1 MDKPKRVK
9 GEWKRL
15 TVQTAAFLLQNPKLN
30 RFFLGTIEQGKTKSV
45 CVPGLN
51 CYSCPAAIGACPI
64 GSLQA
69 TLSGGYK
76 KIAFPFYVLGFIM
89 LFGLT
94 LGRWI
99 CGWLCPFG
107 WVQDLIYRIP
117 FFKKLRT
124 FRFDRVLRWLKYA
137 VLGILVI
144 GLPLYSALKGVLVPW
159 FCKLLCPAGTLLGGI
174 PLVIANEP
182 LQGQIGF
189 AFRWKVGVAFAILL
203 LSLLISRPFCRYL
216 CPLGA
221 IYGLFNRIALVHL
234 QYDEPTCVHC
244 GVCETLCPMGI
255 DPVTQFNSIE
265 CIRCGRCAR
274 VCPTDALHVRFG
286 FRKGGESHKKSTKQP
301 LQN

>member
-1 MDKPKRVK
+1 MAKAKRVK
-9 GEWKRL
+9 EEWKRL
-15 TVQTAAFLLQNPKLN
+15 TVQAAAFLLQNPKLH

-69 TLSGGYK
+69 SLSGGYK
-76 KIAFPFYVLGFIM
+76 KPAFPFYVLGFLM

-107 WVQDLIYRIP
+107 LIQDLVYRIP
-117 FFKKLRT
+117 FFKKIRT
-124 FRFDRVLRWLKYA
+124 FPYERFLRWLKYA
-137 VLGILVI
+137 VLGVLVI
-144 GLPLYSALKGVLVPW
+144 GLPLLSAFKGVLVPW
-159 FCKLLCPAGTLLGGI
+159 FCKILCPAGTLFGGI
-174 PLVIANEP
+174 PLAITKY
-182 LQGQIGF
+182 GSQIGF
-189 AFRWKVGVAFAILL
+189 YFWWKIGVLAALLL

-221 IYGLFNRIALVHL
+221 IYGMFNRIALVHL
-234 QYDEPTCVHC
+234 DYASEKCVDC
-244 GVCETLCPMGI
+244 GKCETVCPMGI
-255 DPVTQFNSIE
+255 DPKAQFNSAE

-274 VCPTDALHVRFG
+274 SCPVDALHVRFG
-286 FRKGGESHKKSTKQP
+286 LRMKDDSHKKSTI
-301 LQN
+301 

>member
-1 MDKPKRVK
+1 MAKTKRVK
-9 GEWKRL
+9 AEWKRL
-15 TVQTAAFLLQNPKLN
+15 TVQAAAFLLQNPKLN
-30 RFFLGTIEQGKTKSV
+30 RFFLGTIDKGKTKSV

-64 GSLQA
+64 GSLQNSM
-69 TLSGGYK
+69 SGGYK
-76 KIAFPFYVLGFIM
+76 KPVFPFYVLGFLI

-107 WVQDLIYRIP
+107 WVQDLVYRIP
-117 FFKKLRT
+117 FFKKIRT
-124 FRFDRVLRWLKYA
+124 FLFERHLRYLKYA

-144 GLPLYSALKGVLVPW
+144 GLPLLSAFKGVLVPW
-159 FCKLLCPAGTLLGGI
+159 FCKLVCPSGTLFGGI
-174 PLVIANEP
+174 PLVLANGN

-189 AFRWKVGVAFAILL
+189 LFWWKVGVLLALLL

-234 QYDEPTCVHC
+234 NCDEPTCVHC
-244 GVCETLCPMGI
+244 GKCETVCPMGI
-255 DPVTQFNSIE
+255 DPVKQFNSME

-274 VCPTDALHVRFG
+274 ACPTESLHVRFG
-286 FRKGGESHKKSTKQP
+286 FRKK
-301 LQN
+301 

>member
-1 MDKPKRVK
+1 M
-9 GEWKRL
+9 
-15 TVQTAAFLLQNPKLN
+15 QAAAFLLQNPKLH

-69 TLSGGYK
+69 SLSGGYK
-76 KIAFPFYVLGFIM
+76 KPAFPFYVLGFLL

-107 WVQDLIYRIP
+107 WVQDLVYRIP
-117 FFKKLRT
+117 FFKKIRT
-124 FRFDRVLRWLKYA
+124 FPYERFLRWLKYA
-137 VLGILVI
+137 VLGVLVI
-144 GLPLYSALKGVLVPW
+144 GLPLLSAFKGVLVPW
-159 FCKLLCPAGTLLGGI
+159 FCKILCPAGTLFGGI
-174 PLVIANEP
+174 PLAITKY
-182 LQGQIGF
+182 GSQIGF
-189 AFRWKVGVAFAILL
+189 YFWWKVGVLAAILL

-221 IYGLFNRIALVHL
+221 IYGMFNRIALVHL
-234 QYDEPTCVHC
+234 DYASEKCVDC
-244 GVCETLCPMGI
+244 GKCETVCPMGI
-255 DPVTQFNSIE
+255 DPRKQFNSAE

-274 VCPTDALHVRFG
+274 SCPVDALHVRFG
-286 FRKGGESHKKSTKQP
+286 LRMKNDSHKKSTI
-301 LQN
+301 

>member
-1 MDKPKRVK
+1 MAKAKRVK

-15 TVQTAAFLLQNPKLN
+15 TVQAAAFFLMNPKLHH
-30 RFFLGTIEQGKTKSV
+30 FFLGTIEQGKTKSV

-64 GSLQA
+64 GSLQN
-69 TLSGGYK
+69 TMNGGWK
-76 KIAFPFYVLGFIM
+76 KPAFPFYVLGFLL

-124 FRFDRVLRWLKYA
+124 FPYERFLRWLKYA
-137 VLGILVI
+137 VLGVLVI
-144 GLPLYSALKGVLVPW
+144 GLPLFSAFKGVLVPW
-159 FCKLLCPAGTLLGGI
+159 FCKLLCPSGTLFGGI
-174 PLVIANEP
+174 PLVLNNP
-182 LQGQIGF
+182 SLRGQLGF
-189 AFRWKVGVAFAILL
+189 LFWWKVGVLAALLL

-221 IYGLFNRIALVHL
+221 IYGMFNRIALAHL
-234 QYDEPTCVHC
+234 RFDSEKCVDC
-244 GVCETLCPMGI
+244 GKCASVCPMGI
-255 DPVTQFNSIE
+255 DPRKQFNSAE

-274 VCPTDALHVRFG
+274 ACPVDSLTVRFG
-286 FRKGGESHKKSTKQP
+286 LRMNDDSHKKSTI
-301 LQN
+301 

>member
-1 MDKPKRVK
+1 MAKKKHVK

-15 TVQTAAFLLQNPKLN
+15 TVQAAAFLLQNPFLH
-30 RFFLGTIEQGKTKSV
+30 RFFIGDIWKGKTKYA

-69 TLSGGYK
+69 SLSGGYK
-76 KIAFPFYVLGFIM
+76 KPAFPFYVLGFLM

-107 WVQDLIYRIP
+107 LIQDLVYRIP
-117 FFKKLRT
+117 FFKKIRT
-124 FRFDRVLRWLKYA
+124 FPYERFLRWLKYA
-137 VLGILVI
+137 VLGVLVI
-144 GLPLYSALKGVLVPW
+144 GLPLLSAFKGVLVPW
-159 FCKLLCPAGTLLGGI
+159 FCKILCPAGTLLGGI
-174 PLVIANEP
+174 PLVTADP
-182 LQGQIGF
+182 SFRIGF
-189 AFRWKVGVAFAILL
+189 LFWWKVGVLAALLL

-221 IYGLFNRIALVHL
+221 IYGMFNRIALVHL
-234 QYDEPTCVHC
+234 DYASEKCVDC
-244 GVCETLCPMGI
+244 GKCETVCPMGI
-255 DPVTQFNSIE
+255 DPKAQFNSAE

-274 VCPTDALHVRFG
+274 SCPVDALQVRFG
-286 FRKGGESHKKSTKQP
+286 LRMKDDSHKKSTI
-301 LQN
+301 

>member
-1 MDKPKRVK
+1 MDKAKRVK

-15 TVQTAAFLLQNPKLN
+15 TVQAAAFLLQNPKLN

-76 KIAFPFYVLGFIM
+76 KIAFPFYVLGFLL

-124 FRFDRVLRWLKYA
+124 FRFDRILRWLKYA
-137 VLGILVI
+137 VLGVLVI
-144 GLPLYSALKGVLVPW
+144 GMPLFSALKGILVPW
-159 FCKLLCPAGTLLGGI
+159 FCKLVCPAGTLLGGV
-174 PLVIANEP
+174 PLVLNNP
-182 LQGQIGF
+182 NLQGQIGVLF
-189 AFRWKVGVAFAILL
+189 WWKVGILLAILL
-203 LSLLISRPFCRYL
+203 LSLLISRPFCRYI

-234 QYDEPTCVHC
+234 DYDEPTCVHC
-244 GVCETLCPMGI
+244 GKCETVCPMGI
-255 DPVTQFNSIE
+255 DPIKQFNSAE

-274 VCPTDALHVRFG
+274 ACPNGSLKVRFG
-286 FRKGGESHKKSTKQP
+286 LRKK
-301 LQN
+301 

>member
-1 MDKPKRVK
+1 MDKAKRVK
-9 GEWKRL
+9 NEWKRL
-15 TVQTAAFLLQNPKLN
+15 TVQAAAFLLQNPKLH

-51 CYSCPAAIGACPI
+51 CYSCPAAIGACPV

-76 KIAFPFYVLGFIM
+76 KPAFPFYVLGFLL

-107 WVQDLIYRIP
+107 LVQDLIYRIP
-117 FFKKLRT
+117 FFKKIRT
-124 FRFDRVLRWLKYA
+124 FPFERVLRYLKYA
-137 VLGILVI
+137 VLGVLVI
-144 GLPLYSALKGVLVPW
+144 GMPLFSALKGVLVPW
-159 FCKLLCPAGTLLGGI
+159 FCKLVCPSGTLFGGI
-174 PLVIANEP
+174 PLVLANGS
-182 LQGQIGF
+182 LSGRIGVLF
-189 AFRWKVGVAFAILL
+189 WWKVGVLLALLL

-221 IYGLFNRIALVHL
+221 IYGLFNRFALVHL
-234 QYDEPTCVHC
+234 DGQADSCVGC
-244 GVCETLCPMGI
+244 GKCETVCPMGV
-255 DPVTQFNSIE
+255 DPRKQFDSAE

-274 VCPTDALHVRFG
+274 ACPTGALALRFG
-286 FRKGGESHKKSTKQP
+286 LKRGENAKKTEK
-301 LQN
+301 

>member
-1 MDKPKRVK
+1 MDKPRRVK

-15 TVQTAAFLLQNPKLN
+15 TVQAAAFLLQNPKLH
-30 RFFLGTIEQGKTKSV
+30 RFSLGTIEQGKTKSV

-76 KIAFPFYVLGFIM
+76 KIAFPFYVLGFLM

-99 CGWLCPFG
+99 CSWICPFG

-117 FFKKLRT
+117 FFKKIRT

-137 VLGILVI
+137 VLGVLVI
-144 GLPLYSALKGVLVPW
+144 GMPLWSALKGVLVPW
-159 FCKLLCPAGTLLGGI
+159 FCKLLCPAGTLLGGV
-174 PLVIANEP
+174 PLVLANGN

-189 AFRWKVGVAFAILL
+189 LFWWKVGVLLALLL

-234 QYDEPTCVHC
+234 DYDEPTCVHC
-244 GVCETLCPMGI
+244 GKCETVCPMGI
-255 DPVTQFNSIE
+255 DPVKQFNSAE

-274 VCPTDALHVRFG
+274 ACLTESLHVRFG
-286 FRKGGESHKKSTKQP
+286 FRKKD
-301 LQN
+301 

>member
-1 MDKPKRVK
+1 MAKAKRVK

-15 TVQTAAFLLQNPKLN
+15 TVQAAAFLLQNPKLH

-69 TLSGGYK
+69 SLSGGYK
-76 KIAFPFYVLGFIM
+76 KPAFPFYVLGFLL

-107 WVQDLIYRIP
+107 WVQDLVYRIP
-117 FFKKLRT
+117 FFKKIRT
-124 FRFDRVLRWLKYA
+124 FPYERFLRWLKYA
-137 VLGILVI
+137 VLGVLVI
-144 GLPLYSALKGVLVPW
+144 GLPLLSAFKGVLVPW
-159 FCKLLCPAGTLLGGI
+159 FCKILCPAGTLFGGI
-174 PLVIANEP
+174 PLAITKY
-182 LQGQIGF
+182 GSQIGF
-189 AFRWKVGVAFAILL
+189 YFWWKVGVLAAILL

-221 IYGLFNRIALVHL
+221 IYGMFNRIALVHL
-234 QYDEPTCVHC
+234 DYASEKCVDC
-244 GVCETLCPMGI
+244 GKCETVCPMGI
-255 DPVTQFNSIE
+255 DPRKQFNSAE

-274 VCPTDALHVRFG
+274 SCPVDALHVRFG
-286 FRKGGESHKKSTKQP
+286 LRMKNDSHKKSTI
-301 LQN
+301 

>member
-1 MDKPKRVK
+1 MAKAKRVK

-15 TVQTAAFLLQNPKLN
+15 TVQAAAFLLQNPKLH

-69 TLSGGYK
+69 SLSGGYK
-76 KIAFPFYVLGFIM
+76 KPAFPFYVLGFLM

-107 WVQDLIYRIP
+107 WVQDLVYRIP
-117 FFKKLRT
+117 FFKKIRT
-124 FRFDRVLRWLKYA
+124 FPYERFLRWLKYA
-137 VLGILVI
+137 VLGVLVI
-144 GLPLYSALKGVLVPW
+144 GLPLLSAFKGVLVPW
-159 FCKLLCPAGTLLGGI
+159 FCKLVCPAGTLFGGI
-174 PLVIANEP
+174 PLAITKY
-182 LQGQIGF
+182 GSQIGF
-189 AFRWKVGVAFAILL
+189 YFWWKIGVLAALLL

-221 IYGLFNRIALVHL
+221 IYGMFNRIALVHL
-234 QYDEPTCVHC
+234 DYASEKCVDC
-244 GVCETLCPMGI
+244 GKCETVCPMGI
-255 DPVTQFNSIE
+255 DPKAQFNSAE

-274 VCPTDALHVRFG
+274 SCPVDALHVRFG
-286 FRKGGESHKKSTKQP
+286 LQMKDDSHKKSTI
-301 LQN
+301 

>member
-1 MDKPKRVK
+1 MDKAKRVR

-15 TVQTAAFLLQNPKLN
+15 SVQAAAFLLQNPKLHH
-30 RFFLGTIEQGKTKSV
+30 FFLGTIEQGKTKSV

-76 KIAFPFYVLGFIM
+76 KPAFPFYVLGILI
-89 LFGLT
+89 LFGLA

-117 FFKKLRT
+117 FFRKIRT
-124 FRFDRVLRWLKYA
+124 FPFERVLRRLKYA
-137 VLGILVI
+137 VLGVLVI
-144 GLPLYSALKGVLVPW
+144 GLPLLSAFRGVLVPW
-159 FCKLLCPAGTLLGGI
+159 FCKLLCPSGTLFGGI
-174 PLVIANEP
+174 PLAIT
-182 LQGQIGF
+182 QYGGQIGF
-189 AFRWKVGVAFAILL
+189 AFWWKVGVLAAILL
-203 LSLLISRPFCRYL
+203 VSLLISRPFCRYL

-221 IYGLFNRIALVHL
+221 IYGMFNRIALTHL
-234 QYDEPTCVHC
+234 DYAEDPCVHC
-244 GVCETLCPMGI
+244 GKCESVCPMGI
-255 DPVTQFNSIE
+255 DPIKQFNSAE

-274 VCPTDALHVRFG
+274 ACPTGSLHVRFG
-286 FRKGGESHKKSTKQP
+286 LRRNDESHKKSTKQP
-301 LQN
+301 LQK

>member
-1 MDKPKRVK
+1 MAKAKRVK

-15 TVQTAAFLLQNPKLN
+15 VVQAAAFLLQNPKLHH
-30 RFFLGTIEQGKTKSV
+30 FFLGTIEQGKTKSV

-69 TLSGGYK
+69 SMNGGYK
-76 KIAFPFYVLGFIM
+76 KPAFPFYVLGFLV

-107 WVQDLIYRIP
+107 WVQDLVYRIP
-117 FFKKLRT
+117 FFKKIRT
-124 FRFDRVLRWLKYA
+124 FPYEKFLRWLKYA
-137 VLGILVI
+137 VLGVLVI

-159 FCKLLCPAGTLLGGI
+159 FCKLLCPSGTLFGGI
-174 PLVIANEP
+174 PLVLANP
-182 LQGQIGF
+182 SLQGQLGF
-189 AFRWKVGVAFAILL
+189 LFWWKVGVLLAILL

-221 IYGLFNRIALVHL
+221 IYGMFNRIALVHL
-234 QYDEPTCVHC
+234 RFESDSCVNC
-244 GVCETLCPMGI
+244 GKCETVCPMGI
-255 DPVTQFNSIE
+255 DPKTQFNSAE
-265 CIRCGRCAR
+265 CIRCDRCSRA
-274 VCPTDALHVRFG
+274 CPADALHVRFG
-286 FRKGGESHKKSTKQP
+286 LRMKDDSHKKSAI
-301 LQN
+301 

>member
-1 MDKPKRVK
+1 MDKARRVK

-15 TVQTAAFLLQNPKLN
+15 TVQAAAFLLQNPKLH
-30 RFFLGTIEQGKTKSV
+30 RFFLGKIEQGKTKSV

-51 CYSCPAAIGACPI
+51 CYSCPAAVGACPI

-76 KIAFPFYVLGFIM
+76 KIAFPFYVLGFLM

-99 CGWLCPFG
+99 CGWICPFG
-107 WVQDLIYRIP
+107 WVQDLVYRIP
-117 FFKKLRT
+117 FFKKIRT
-124 FRFDRVLRWLKYA
+124 FRSDRYLRWLKYA

-144 GLPLYSALKGVLVPW
+144 GMPLYSALKGVLVPW
-159 FCKLLCPAGTLLGGI
+159 FCKLLCPAGTLLGGV
-174 PLVIANEP
+174 PLVLANGN
-182 LQGQIGF
+182 LQGQIGVLF
-189 AFRWKVGVAFAILL
+189 WWKVGAASAILL

-221 IYGLFNRIALVHL
+221 IYGCFNRIALVHL
-234 QYDEPTCVHC
+234 DYDEPTCVHC
-244 GVCETLCPMGI
+244 GKCETVCPMGI
-255 DPVTQFNSIE
+255 DPVTQFNSVE

-274 VCPTDALHVRFG
+274 TCPKGSLAVRFG
-286 FRKGGESHKKSTKQP
+286 LRKKD
-301 LQN
+301 

>member
-1 MDKPKRVK
+1 MAKAKRVK

-15 TVQTAAFLLQNPKLN
+15 TVQAAAFLLQNPKLH

-69 TLSGGYK
+69 SLSGGYK
-76 KIAFPFYVLGFIM
+76 KPAFPFYVLGFLL

-107 WVQDLIYRIP
+107 WVQDLVYRIP
-117 FFKKLRT
+117 FFKKIRT
-124 FRFDRVLRWLKYA
+124 FPYERFLRWLKYA
-137 VLGILVI
+137 VLGVLVI
-144 GLPLYSALKGVLVPW
+144 GLPLLSAFKGVLVPW
-159 FCKLLCPAGTLLGGI
+159 FCKILCPAGTLFGGI
-174 PLVIANEP
+174 PLAITKY
-182 LQGQIGF
+182 GSQIGF
-189 AFRWKVGVAFAILL
+189 YFWWKVGVLAALLL

-221 IYGLFNRIALVHL
+221 IYGMFNRIALVHL
-234 QYDEPTCVHC
+234 DYASEKCVDC
-244 GVCETLCPMGI
+244 GKCETVCPMGI
-255 DPVTQFNSIE
+255 DPRKQFNSAE

-274 VCPTDALHVRFG
+274 SCPVDALHVRFG
-286 FRKGGESHKKSTKQP
+286 LRMKNDSHKKSTI
-301 LQN
+301 

>member
-1 MDKPKRVK
+1 MAKAKRVK

-15 TVQTAAFLLQNPKLN
+15 TVQAAAFLLQNPKLH

-69 TLSGGYK
+69 SLSGGYK
-76 KIAFPFYVLGFIM
+76 KPAFPFYVLGFLM

-107 WVQDLIYRIP
+107 WVQDLVYRIP
-117 FFKKLRT
+117 FFKKIRT
-124 FRFDRVLRWLKYA
+124 FPYERFLRWLKYA
-137 VLGILVI
+137 VLGVLVI
-144 GLPLYSALKGVLVPW
+144 GLPLLSAFKDVLVPW
-159 FCKLLCPAGTLLGGI
+159 FCKFVCPAGTLFGGI
-174 PLVIANEP
+174 PLAITKY
-182 LQGQIGF
+182 GSQIGF
-189 AFRWKVGVAFAILL
+189 YFWWKIGVLAALLL

-221 IYGLFNRIALVHL
+221 IYGMFNRIALVHL
-234 QYDEPTCVHC
+234 DYASEKCVDC
-244 GVCETLCPMGI
+244 GKCETVCPMGI
-255 DPVTQFNSIE
+255 DPKAQFNSAE

-274 VCPTDALHVRFG
+274 SCPVDALHVRFG
-286 FRKGGESHKKSTKQP
+286 LQMKDDSHKKSTI
-301 LQN
+301 